1 MRFAANHSYKINFIN
16 QLQMSTPL
24 ISATVHRLLQQMVLY
39 SNVSSWHHLK
49 FLLDL
54 NIYSGFEKQTNINET
69 MVINPSNHR
78 ICLSA
83 AALQYLVKSNNLL

>member
-1 MRFAANHSYKINFIN
+1 MTSLEIPVRPKY
-16 QLQMSTPL
+16 
-24 ISATVHRLLQQMVLY
+24 LLR
-39 SNVSSWHHLK
+39 
-49 FLLDL
+49 
-54 NIYSGFEKQTNINET
+54 IRETTNIDET